1 MHTFSMAFLIT
12 KAGSSLL
19 WWGLH
24 SCCTPLWGDSSGPH
38 RFSHTHSRGP
48 AKKEPSLLPQSF
60 KDEQHVLYPELF
72 APETHLALFFS
83 PLSWRFRTKTKQL
96 DGADQTTVSFKAQNW
111 IPRRQ
116 SKGHLLLYFTIYV
129 WRGHAF
135 VKVSACQSTASVL
148 MLMGRNGTL
157 WCCPRC
163 WSQTAHLLCF
173 IRSSKIHWPS
183 SIAQKGSISKP
194 CPLRLGPGPL
204 SVGKVFV
211 AFVQAHRT
219 QTAARQGQAADLYSR
234 LHQSM
239 AAPAQTQ

>member
-1 MHTFSMAFLIT
+1 MHTLSMAFLIT

-60 KDEQHVLYPELF
+60 KDKQHVLYPELF

-116 SKGHLLLYFTIYV
+116 SKG
-129 WRGHAF
+129 
-135 VKVSACQSTASVL
+135 
-148 MLMGRNGTL
+148 
-157 WCCPRC
+157 PP
-163 WSQTAHLLCF
+163 LLCF
-173 IRSSKIHWPS
+173 SAIGIFTYDAAMLCEGQRGSKHSFSPDADGQNFGAAPVVGVKLPVPYVS
-183 SIAQKGSISKP
+183 LG
-194 CPLRLGPGPL
+194 PLR
-204 SVGKVFV
+204 FIDQ
-211 AFVQAHRT
+211 VQ
-219 QTAARQGQAADLYSR
+219 L
-234 LHQSM
+234 LKK
-239 AAPAQTQ
+239 APSAGLVHSD